1 MRTRTLGRTG
11 VSVSEIGFGAW
22 AIGGSWGE
30 QKEEDSVAALHRALD
45 LGCNFIDTA
54 AGYGNG
60 RSERIIGKVLKERKE
75 TVFVATKTPPSPGP
89 WPPTPYCRDDE
100 RYSESYLRANVEE
113 RLRNLGTERI
123 DLLQLHTWTRAWNRN
138 PRPFEILRKLQAE
151 GKIRFIG
158 LSTPEHDQNSVIDLM
173 RGGWLDA
180 VQVIYNVF
188 EQEPAAE
195 LLPVARETNVGVIVR
210 VVFDE
215 GVLTGKY
222 TKDTT
227 FGEGDF
233 RRSYFAGDRLER
245 AVART
250 EKVAEGDRGL
260 GPHPA
265 PGGPPVRAR
274 PPRGEHRHPRHPQ
287 RGAGRGQ
294 LRRLRPRADAGGAGA
309 PPPPA
314 RLAAGLLVRREVGR
328 RYTK

>member
-1 MRTRTLGRTG
+1 
-11 VSVSEIGFGAW
+11 
-22 AIGGSWGE
+22 
-30 QKEEDSVAALHRALD
+30 
-45 LGCNFIDTA
+45 
-54 AGYGNG
+54 
-60 RSERIIGKVLKERKE
+60 
-75 TVFVATKTPPSPGP
+75 VATKTPPAPGP
-89 WPPTPYCRDDE
+89 WPPTPYCRDEE
-100 RYSESYLRANVEE
+100 RYAESHLRANVEE

-173 RGGWLDA
+173 RAGWLDA

-188 EQEPAAE
+188 DQEPAAD

-215 GVLTGKY
+215 GVLAGRY

-250 EKVAEGDRGL
+250 EKVRKEVEGSGL
-260 GPHPA
+260 TLPQAAIQFALAHPA
-265 PGGPPVRAR
+265 VSTVIPGIRSVAQADANCGVSDLAPMPEKLVV
-274 PPRGEHRHPRHPQ
+274 
-287 RGAGRGQ
+287 
-294 LRRLRPRADAGGAGA
+294 RLRGHAWLRAFWYGG
-309 PPPPA
+309 
-314 RLAAGLLVRREVGR
+314 
-328 RYTK
+328 K